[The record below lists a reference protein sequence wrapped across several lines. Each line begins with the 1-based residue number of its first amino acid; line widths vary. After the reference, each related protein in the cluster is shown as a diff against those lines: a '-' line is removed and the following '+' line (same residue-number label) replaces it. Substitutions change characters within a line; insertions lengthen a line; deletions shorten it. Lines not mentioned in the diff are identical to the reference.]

1 MSSSSTG
8 HDQQHSTLDP
18 AGNNVGSTRRIT
30 QPVPVDSTYKGMVR
44 ILIRAPFQYK
54 YKDKSYWVTTG
65 EWYSLDPIK
74 DREEILY
81 LDSTSNPYR
90 EFMYMEGHKAVGT
103 AEDRGEAYAYGS
115 GYQDLV
121 SDPTPPIRSNAL
133 LPPEDPTENPHILET
148 LARAGLTNTPT
159 TSPVIEDVSYVDVIV
174 TPTVPEEYPVYAE
187 VASTPDREVAE
198 STTSSDVA
206 VIEGLQPS
214 TSDQSGPTVL
224 YTPTPKEMRE
234 DELRSMKV
242 AALKALTTTL
252 GLEYK
257 DKDSAIKSILEV
269 E

>member
-1 MSSSSTG
+1 M
-8 HDQQHSTLDP
+8 
-18 AGNNVGSTRRIT
+18 GSTRRIT
-30 QPVPVDSTYKGMVR
+30 QPVPVGSTYKGLVR

-65 EWYSLDPIK
+65 EWYSLDPVK

-121 SDPTPPIRSNAL
+121 LDPAPPIRSNAL
-133 LPPEDPTENPHILET
+133 LPPEDPAENPHILET
-148 LARAGLTNTPT
+148 LARAGLSNTPT
-159 TSPVIEDVSYVDVIV
+159 TSAVIEDVSYVDVLV
-174 TPTVPEEYPVYAE
+174 EPTVPEEYPVYAE
-187 VASTPDREVAE
+187 VTE

-206 VIEGLQPS
+206 VIEGLQ
-214 TSDQSGPTVL
+214 PTVL

>member
-1 MSSSSTG
+1 M
-8 HDQQHSTLDP
+8 
-18 AGNNVGSTRRIT
+18 GSTRPIT
-30 QPVPVDSTYKGMVR
+30 KPVAVSSVYKGMVR
-44 ILIRAPFQYK
+44 ILIRAPFQYN

-65 EWYSLDPIK
+65 EWYSLDPIR

-121 SDPTPPIRSNAL
+121 ADPAPPIRSNAL

-148 LARAGLTNTPT
+148 LARAGLSNAPT
-159 TSPVIEDVSYVDVIV
+159 TSAVMEDVSYVDVLV
-174 TPTVPEEYPVYAE
+174 EPTGPEEYPVYAE
-187 VASTPDREVAE
+187 VVSTPGREVAE

-206 VIEGLQPS
+206 IIEGLQ
-214 TSDQSGPTVL
+214 PTVL